1 MTTTLVAGFFIGLTA
16 VLFAG
21 EMFGKKFSNGPRHH

>member
-1 MTTTLVAGFFIGLTA
+1 MTTTLVAGFFIGLFA

-21 EMFGKKFSNGPRHH
+21 EMFGKKFSNGAGHH